1 MKQRGQTNI
10 VYLLLLVGIISLLLY
25 SFTGNRSANN
35 VISINQLA
43 NQIKQGNIAKIE
55 SNSTTVNILYK
66 DRSVAKAVI
75 EPNSS

>member
-66 DRSVAKAVI
+66 DRSV
-75 EPNSS
+75 